1 MSSKDGNWP
10 GLCAPSENSCVTLT
24 VLPYQ
29 RALTLHT
36 SQTAHCAVAR
46 NSSPTG
52 KEAEVIMS
60 YLHIPQHCIAKAG
73 AASRAIQEILEHK
86 TVAALPL

>member
-10 GLCAPSENSCVTLT
+10 GLCARSENSCVTLT

-36 SQTAHCAVAR
+36 SQTAPCAGAR

-52 KEAEVIMS
+52 KEAEVIIS
-60 YLHIPQHCIAKAG
+60 YLHIPQHWTAKAG
-73 AASRAIQEILEHK
+73 AASRAIGDILEN
-86 TVAALPL
+86 